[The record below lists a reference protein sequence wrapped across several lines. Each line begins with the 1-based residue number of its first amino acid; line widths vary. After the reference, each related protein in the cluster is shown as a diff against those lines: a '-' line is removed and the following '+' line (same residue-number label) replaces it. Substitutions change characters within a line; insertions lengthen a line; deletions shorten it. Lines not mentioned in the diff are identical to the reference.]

1 VSSIIYC
8 GCDVLENSA
17 MERTGRLANAP
28 ILLACLEK
36 VMEDIPGNKHEQ
48 HGSKGDFS
56 TYKRVSRD
64 SYNTLALVDGD
75 QSRIV
80 YRKHKLIPF
89 AEAAPLRET
98 WPWFFEKMA
107 KFTEYI
113 PGPGPEVI
121 SLTTE
126 SGRSITVQ
134 PLICFECGFPEM
146 TRSGTALG
154 ARAFVNVSNDAW
166 FMSERAAELHLSL
179 ALFRAVEQRR
189 PLVRCT
195 NSGLGAQIT
204 AGGEIVKGSLTP
216 MNERA
221 VRQGRLHLPEVI
233 TIYQRVGDSWLWLP
247 ALLVLCRIGQCFR
260 PWRTG
265 RNHF

>member
-1 VSSIIYC
+1 
-8 GCDVLENSA
+8 
-17 MERTGRLANAP
+17 MHK
-28 ILLACLEK
+28 CL
-36 VMEDIPGNKHEQ
+36 
-48 HGSKGDFS
+48 
-56 TYKRVSRD
+56 SRD

-89 AEAAPLRET
+89 AEAAPLRGI

-107 KFTEYI
+107 KVTEYI
-113 PGPGPEVI
+113 PGPGPEVVT
-121 SLTTE
+121 LTTK
-126 SGRSITVQ
+126 SGRGITVQ

-146 TRSGTALG
+146 TRTGAALG

-195 NSGLGAQIT
+195 NSGLGAHIT
-204 AGGEIVKGSLTP
+204 AGGEIVTGTLTP

-221 VRQGRLHLPEVI
+221 VRQARLHLPEVV
-233 TIYQRVGDSWLWLP
+233 TIYQRVGDLWLWLP
-247 ALLVLCRIGQCFR
+247 ALLVLGRFGQCFGL
-260 PWRTG
+260 WRT
-265 RNHF
+265 RRDHP